1 MVLIR
6 LNLALFIKNR
16 YNDSSIAMTL
26 GVVANICSFAY
37 LSRVMDDGKTS
48 EPPPQVIASRKD
60 QVRANLINLTRLNFS
75 PLKLLHYFSI
85 IPHSLVNTR
94 YFQLSSNVV
103 DQQRYTILLPSN
115 EFEIKFTISFTVPL
129 PNIRNP
135 CKIKFHGFPILPNRS
150 KRY

>member
-103 DQQRYTILLPSN
+103 DQQRYTIPLPSN
-115 EFEIKFTISFTVPL
+115 EFEIKFTISF